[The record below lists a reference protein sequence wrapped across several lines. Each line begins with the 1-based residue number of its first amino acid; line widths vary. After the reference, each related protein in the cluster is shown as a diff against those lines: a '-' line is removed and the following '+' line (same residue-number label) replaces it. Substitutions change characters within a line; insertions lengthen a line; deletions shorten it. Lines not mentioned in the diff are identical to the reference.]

1 MNFMPLNP
9 LKFIIIGNPE
19 NRRIGLFQQALNY
32 WGLPSAKVLDYLDLI
47 SGREGL
53 IIDSQTI
60 IRIESLERNFL
71 VEKAIL
77 AAGAN
82 IESSEPAATHQQI
95 SATDALA
102 LEFDLGRIYYP
113 RQWYLGWCNLLRQ
126 WENVISNQNNLNQS
140 YRENNLGYFINH
152 PEDIIQMFDK
162 RICHQRFTDYSFNQL
177 DVNNNVIYSN
187 SLAGLLAKRSRQQ
200 IPQNNHN
207 MPRSTIPLPR
217 SLAGITSYE
226 HLREQMQQ
234 HKLSNV
240 FVKLAYGSGAS
251 GVVAY
256 RVSPKGESA
265 ITTVERVRYQGKTI
279 LYNSR
284 KIRTYFQREEIAD
297 IINIL
302 CKEGV
307 QVEEWLPK
315 AKLQYRPFDLRVVV
329 ISGEA
334 QHLVVRLGK
343 SPMTNL
349 HLKSERGNSEE
360 FLQRVGAENWQA
372 MRQTCETAARLFPN
386 SLYCGIDLLVYPD
399 FRRHAIL
406 EINAFGDLLPGITW
420 NNLDTYTSEVKAIL
434 RLTAEA

>member
-1 MNFMPLNP
+1 MPLKP

-47 SGREGL
+47 YGRKNLED

-60 IRIESLERNFL
+60 IRIESPERNFL
-71 VEKAIL
+71 VEKAII

-82 IESSEPAATHQQI
+82 IQPAENHQQI
-95 SATDALA
+95 PAADALA
-102 LEFDLGRIYYP
+102 LDFDRGRIYYP
-113 RQWYLGWCNLLRQ
+113 KQWYLGWCNLLHQ
-126 WENVISNQNNLNQS
+126 WENVILNQDNFNKS
-140 YRENNLGYFINH
+140 LPGNNLGYFMNH
-152 PEDIIQMFDK
+152 PTEIIQMFDK
-162 RICHQRFTDYSFNQL
+162 RICHQRFTDYSLNQPEI
-177 DVNNNVIYSN
+177 VHNNLIYSN
-187 SLAGLLAKRSRQQ
+187 SLAGLLAKRSREQ
-200 IPQNNHN
+200 ISQINHN

-217 SLAGITSYE
+217 CLAGITSYE

-234 HKLSNV
+234 QNLSRV
-240 FVKLAYGSGAS
+240 FVKLAHGSGAS

-265 ITTVERVRYQGKTI
+265 ITTVERVRHQGETI

-284 KIRTYFQREEIAD
+284 KIRTYFHREEIAD

-315 AKLQYRPFDLRVVV
+315 AKLQHRPFDLRVVV
-329 ISGEA
+329 IAGEA

-349 HLKSERGNSEE
+349 HLKSDRGNSEE
-360 FLQRVGAENWQA
+360 FLQRVGVENWQE

-420 NNLDTYTSEVKAIL
+420 NNLDTYTSQVKAIL
-434 RLTAEA
+434 RLTPDA

>member
-1 MNFMPLNP
+1 MPLKP

-32 WGLPSAKVLDYLDLI
+32 WGLPSAKVLNYLDLI
-47 SGREGL
+47 CDRESL
-53 IIDSQTI
+53 ADIIDSQTI
-60 IRIESLERNFL
+60 IRIESPERNFL
-71 VEKAIL
+71 VEKAII

-82 IESSEPAATHQQI
+82 IEPAGNHQQI
-95 SATDALA
+95 TAADALA
-102 LEFDLGRIYYP
+102 LEFDKGRIYYP
-113 RQWYLGWCNLLRQ
+113 KQWYLGWCNLLQQ
-126 WENVISNQNNLNQS
+126 WANVILNQDILNQS
-140 YRENNLGYFINH
+140 LPGNNLGYFINH
-152 PEDIIQMFDK
+152 PTDIIQMFDK
-162 RICHQRFTDYSFNQL
+162 RICHQRFTDYSLNQP
-177 DVNNNVIYSN
+177 DIVHNNLISPN
-187 SLAGLLAKRSRQQ
+187 SLAGGLAKISRQP
-200 IPQNNHN
+200 IPQINHA

-217 SLAGITSYE
+217 CLAGITSYE

-234 HKLSNV
+234 QNLSRV
-240 FVKLAYGSGAS
+240 FVKLAHGSGAS

-265 ITTVERVRYQGKTI
+265 ITTVERVCKQGETI

-284 KIRTYFQREEIAD
+284 KIRTYFQREDIAD

-315 AKLQYRPFDLRVVV
+315 AKLQHRPFDLRVVV

-349 HLKSERGNSEE
+349 HLKSDRGNSDE
-360 FLQRVGAENWQA
+360 FLQRVGAENWQE

>member
-1 MNFMPLNP
+1 MPVKT

-47 SGREGL
+47 GDRETL
-53 IIDSQTI
+53 ADIVDSQTI
-60 IRIESLERNFL
+60 IRIESPERNFL
-71 VEKAIL
+71 VEKAII

-82 IESSEPAATHQQI
+82 IEPAENHQQI
-95 SATDALA
+95 TAADALA
-102 LEFDLGRIYYP
+102 LEFDKGRIYYP
-113 RQWYLGWCNLLRQ
+113 RQWYLGWRNLLQ
-126 WENVISNQNNLNQS
+126 KWTNVIFNQDNIHQS
-140 YRENNLGYFINH
+140 LPGNTLGYFMNH
-152 PEDIIQMFDK
+152 PRDIIQMFDK
-162 RICHQRFTDYSFNQL
+162 RICHQRFTDYSVNQPDIIHKL
-177 DVNNNVIYSN
+177 DIFPN
-187 SLAGLLAKRSRQQ
+187 SLAGYLVKLSQQ
-200 IPQNNHN
+200 VIQITHNIPPCN
-207 MPRSTIPLPR
+207 ILLPR
-217 SLAGITSYE
+217 CLSGIISYE
-226 HLREQMQQ
+226 HLRKQMQQ
-234 HKLSNV
+234 QNLSSV
-240 FVKLAYGSGAS
+240 FVKLAHGSGAS

-265 ITTVERVRYQGKTI
+265 ITTVERVRYQGETI

-284 KIRTYFQREEIAD
+284 KIRTYFHREEIAD

-315 AKLQYRPFDLRVVV
+315 AKLQYRPFDLRVVT
-329 ISGEA
+329 IAGEA

-349 HLKSERGNSEE
+349 HLKSDRGNSEE

-420 NNLDTYTSEVKAIL
+420 DNLDTYTSEVKAIL
-434 RLTAEA
+434 RLTANA

>member
-1 MNFMPLNP
+1 MPLKF

-47 SGREGL
+47 YGRESL
-53 IIDSQTI
+53 ADIIDSQTI
-60 IRIESLERNFL
+60 IRIESPERNFL
-71 VEKAIL
+71 VEKAII

-82 IESSEPAATHQQI
+82 IEPAGTHQQI
-95 SATDALA
+95 TAADALA
-102 LEFDLGRIYYP
+102 LEFDKGRIYYP
-113 RQWYLGWCNLLRQ
+113 RQWYLGWCNLLQQ
-126 WENVISNQNNLNQS
+126 WANVILNQDS
-140 YRENNLGYFINH
+140 PNQGLPGNNLGYFINH
-152 PEDIIQMFDK
+152 PTDIIQMFDK

-177 DVNNNVIYSN
+177 DIVNNNVIFSN
-187 SLAGLLAKRSRQQ
+187 SLAGLLAKRSREQ
-200 IPQNNHN
+200 IPQTNHTI
-207 MPRSTIPLPR
+207 PRSIIPLPR
-217 SLAGITSYE
+217 CLAGIISYE

-234 HKLSNV
+234 QNLSRV
-240 FVKLAYGSGAS
+240 FVKLAHGSGAS

-265 ITTVERVRYQGKTI
+265 ITTVERVRHQGETI

-284 KIRTYFQREEIAD
+284 KISTYFQREKIAD

-315 AKLQYRPFDLRVVV
+315 AKLQHRPFDLRVVV

-349 HLKSERGNSEE
+349 HLKSDRGNSEE
-360 FLQRVGAENWQA
+360 FLQRVGVENWQA

-434 RLTAEA
+434 RLTADA

>member
-1 MNFMPLNP
+1 MMPLKP

-19 NRRIGLFQQALNY
+19 NRRIGLFQKALNY
-32 WGLPSAKVLDYLDLI
+32 WGFPSAKVLDYLDLI
-47 SGREGL
+47 GDRETL
-53 IIDSQTI
+53 ANIIDSQTI
-60 IRIESLERNFL
+60 IRIESPEKNFL
-71 VEKAIL
+71 VEKAII

-82 IESSEPAATHQQI
+82 IEPAENHQQI
-95 SATDALA
+95 TAADALA
-102 LEFDLGRIYYP
+102 LEFDKGRIYYP
-113 RQWYLGWCNLLRQ
+113 RQWYLGWCNLLQ
-126 WENVISNQNNLNQS
+126 KWANVILNQDNIHQS
-140 YRENNLGYFINH
+140 LPGNMGYFMNH
-152 PEDIIQMFDK
+152 PTDIIQMFDK
-162 RICHQRFTDYSFNQL
+162 RICHQRLTDYSLNKPDIVHKIDIL
-177 DVNNNVIYSN
+177 PN
-187 SLAGLLAKRSRQQ
+187 SLAGYLVQSSQQ
-200 IPQNNHN
+200 VTPVNHK
-207 MPRSTIPLPR
+207 MPRCNLPLPR
-217 SLAGITSYE
+217 WLEGIISYE

-234 HKLSNV
+234 QRLSNV
-240 FVKLAYGSGAS
+240 FVKLAHGSGAS

-256 RVSPKGESA
+256 RVSPQGESA
-265 ITTVERVRYQGKTI
+265 ITTVERVRYQGETI

-284 KIRTYFQREEIAD
+284 KIRTYFHREEIED

-315 AKLQYRPFDLRVVV
+315 AKLQHRPFDLRVVV

-349 HLKSERGNSEE
+349 HLKSDRGNSEE
-360 FLQRVGAENWQA
+360 FLQRVGVENWQA

-420 NNLDTYTSEVKAIL
+420 NNIDTYTSEVKAIL